1 MLSKCLNI
9 NQLLAFIFH
18 NLTPWTFCHSNL
30 LFLLFQA
37 WYIITSGG
45 VKVPFYL
52 KSEGYSENGDKKF
65 ILHSCVRWN
74 EKTVCVLIFHQN
86 TNPIFPLTPFL
97 SKAKIMHYS
106 HWSPSNYA
114 SSLFDTNHQTY
125 ISHLH
130 IWPTHNLGTSGTL
143 FCIASHRL
151 GSGLLTSQR
160 GLCSVTHT
168 I

>member
-1 MLSKCLNI
+1 MPKYKPTFSLHFPQFDSLNFLPFQPFISPIPSVIHHHKCSDE
-9 NQLLAFIFH
+9 F
-18 NLTPWTFCHSNL
+18 
-30 LFLLFQA
+30 
-37 WYIITSGG
+37 
-45 VKVPFYL
+45 PFYL

-65 ILHSCVRWN
+65 ILRSCVRWN